1 MSKWTSLSIHW
12 DVSLGADKSSVWCN
26 GKKLLNL
33 TARTSPSATKTIIGD
48 PAPDGNPNLAS
59 RNETLGLEGSIAF
72 FNLYTENIVRDSG
85 IRLHHVHC
93 SWYKIDHNPITQG

>member
-1 MSKWTSLSIHW
+1 M
-12 DVSLGADKSSVWCN
+12 
-26 GKKLLNL
+26 NL

-85 IRLHHVHC
+85 IRLHHHVLC
-93 SWYKIDHNPITQG
+93 SCYKIDHDPITLG